1 MTRDTDLMN
10 DYFLAGIVHTLKSM
24 KTLQED
30 KTDSLDNIDFDY
42 LIERRMRDMMDVNV
56 LDNIENIDTES
67 EEFK

>member
-1 MTRDTDLMN
+1 
-10 DYFLAGIVHTLKSM
+10 M

-56 LDNIENIDTES
+56 LDNIENIETES

>member
-56 LDNIENIDTES
+56 LDNIEHIETES